1 MRLKLAKLP
10 TFKTKATDVHGNF
23 VCDINMDGVLLSFD
37 SRRALVVL
45 EKLANGQ
52 TDYGHLPI
60 YKGMPR
66 HHLEGIINSA
76 TSADLYE
83 NDLHSDA
90 KTFFE
95 QIGGSAGFRQFTELN
110 SYRERLERKKD
121 RIFREMVDVNAATFV
136 LAPAS
141 KNELLYDAFSEKFAD
156 VETLLMQYSMPKDIF
171 EMGDNADRHKAFEKW
186 VRENGRPYAW
196 DTIRDDW
203 KGLTV
208 DDVLGCWDDIFDE
221 DDEDADPSDRSLLAE
236 LISEV
241 KATIECQLDSDH
253 YEDACHDVV
262 DIDGIDGIV
271 TAWFDEK
278 GDLRQ
283 NDDGKLMADQ
293 NLKNRLANWGEKQSI
308 TSYHRDSSTVVGLH
322 PDVTEAECKQF
333 LEREFSGVCI
343 EIDKVE
349 NMWRLPL
356 SEGVQALAEKLE
368 PLGIWLT
375 NGPYDQ
381 NYRIRSTPA
390 DLDAEF
396 PTLELAFEFAQELV
410 R

>member
-1 MRLKLAKLP
+1 MAKLP
-10 TFKTKATDVHGNF
+10 TFKTKATDAHGNF
-23 VCDINMDGVLLSFD
+23 VCDINMDAVLLSFN

-52 TDYGHLPI
+52 SDYGHLPI

-66 HHLEGIINSA
+66 HHLEGIINGPN
-76 TSADLYE
+76 SADIYQ

-90 KTFFE
+90 KAFFE
-95 QIGGSAGFRQFTELN
+95 QLGGSAGFRQFSELN
-110 SYRERLERKKD
+110 RYREQLERKKD
-121 RIFREMVDVNAATFV
+121 RLFREMVDVNAAAFI

-141 KNELLYDAFSEKFAD
+141 KNELLYDDFSEKFAD
-156 VETLLMQYSMPKDIF
+156 VETLLMQYRMPKDIF
-171 EMGDNADRHKAFEKW
+171 EMGDNAERHKAFEQW
-186 VRENGRPYAW
+186 VRVNGRPYAW

-208 DDVLGCWDDIFDE
+208 DDVLGRWDDLYDE
-221 DDEDADPSDRSLLAE
+221 DDEDADPSNRSLLTE
-236 LISEV
+236 LIAAV
-241 KATIECQLDSDH
+241 KADIECQLDSDH
-253 YEDACHDVV
+253 YEDAYHDVV

-283 NDDGKLMADQ
+283 NVDGKLVADQ
-293 NLKNRLANWGEKQSI
+293 NLKKRLAKWGEKQSI
-308 TSYHRDSSTVVGLH
+308 TSYHRDSSAIVGLH

-333 LEREFSGVCI
+333 LEREFSRVRN

-356 SEGVQALAEKLE
+356 SEGVYAVTEKLE
-368 PLGIWLT
+368 PFGIWLT
-375 NGPYDQ
+375 HGSYDEK
-381 NYRIRSTPA
+381 YHVRSTPA

-396 PTLELAFEFAQELV
+396 PTLEMAFEFAQELV